1 MKQSDVDFARDE
13 ARQVWLAASNSRP
26 EAKASVFRAERI
38 RYYPQYMQ
46 QLFDLDLNE
55 LLVCTDPAKR
65 KWVDALG
72 NAVPSSSAAIGGNAQ
87 CTMHNAQCIMHNAQ
101 CIMHNARCTMH
112 NGSGKFEW
120 LFHSFTSIAA
130 CHPFVARRS

>member
-46 QLFDLDLNE
+46 QLFDLDLNK

-87 CTMHNAQCIMHNAQ
+87 C
-101 CIMHNARCTMH
+101 IMHNARCIMH
-112 NGSGKFEW
+112 DGSGKFEW
-120 LFHSFTSIAA
+120 LFHSFTSIAV

>member
-46 QLFDLDLNE
+46 QLFDLDLNK

-87 CTMHNAQCIMHNAQ
+87 CTMHNARCIMHD
-101 CIMHNARCTMH
+101 
-112 NGSGKFEW
+112 GSGKFEW
-120 LFHSFTSIAA
+120 LFHSFTSIAV

>member
-87 CTMHNAQCIMHNAQ
+87 CTMHNARCIMHD
-101 CIMHNARCTMH
+101 
-112 NGSGKFEW
+112 GSGKFEW
-120 LFHSFTSIAA
+120 LFHSFTSIAV